1 METIRGEIESK
12 GPIPFERFME
22 LALYGPGGF
31 FAGESLRSVA
41 GGDFL
46 TSPEVSPLF
55 GETLAHFVSNL
66 GQPPVVIEAGA
77 GSGSLLG
84 PFLKALDSVE
94 AWAIDVSPAARGE
107 LRRLLPAKRILTD
120 IGELPKIEYA
130 VLIANELIDNL
141 PMALAQLTSTGWR
154 ERYVGLEGDGFGFV
168 DTAPRPEVISWLERF
183 AGPVA
188 EGGWVEV
195 QLRAASWLA
204 SVSDR
209 VSRGA
214 LVLIDYGELAENL
227 SHRRLEGTLRTY
239 RQHHLGPHPLDEP
252 GETDLTADVNFT
264 ALLASATDLGWEV
277 SLHRQDDFL
286 RGLGL
291 DERLAELRRQELDL
305 AGVDEVERLRL
316 RSLRTGGETLL
327 HERGLGDFRV
337 MIARR

>member
-1 METIRGEIESK
+1 
-12 GPIPFERFME
+12 ME

-31 FAGESLRSVA
+31 FAGDRLRSVA

-55 GETLAHFVSNL
+55 GQTLGRFVAECRQAPSRDRGRGRFRFPPRSLAEGTRPGRCL
-66 GQPPVVIEAGA
+66 GSRRFPGGPGGTASPSSLR
-77 GSGSLLG
+77 SG
-84 PFLKALDSVE
+84 F
-94 AWAIDVSPAARGE
+94 SPRSANFPE
-107 LRRLLPAKRILTD
+107 
-120 IGELPKIEYA
+120 IEYG

-141 PMALAQLTSTGWR
+141 PMALAQLTSHGWR
-154 ERYVGLEGDGFGFV
+154 ERFVGLDGNGFGFV
-168 DTAPRPEVISWLERF
+168 DATPRPEVR
-183 AGPVA
+183 AGLSASPDRWPKAVGSRCNF
-188 EGGWVEV
+188 E
-195 QLRAASWLA
+195 AASWLA
-204 SVSDR
+204 FVSDR
-209 VSRGA
+209 ISRGA

-227 SHRRLEGTLRTY
+227 SHRRPEGTLRTY

-264 ALLASATDLGWEV
+264 ALLAIAIDLGWEV

-286 RGLGL
+286 REWGL